1 VIELNPKPEE
11 TPRKLWQRRQ
21 LWLALGLLFVALV
34 GLVIRER
41 EFWFGPET
49 DSDVVGPEIAKPKD
63 KPSASAVPDKAADKT
78 KPLTPGNK
86 QAAVAKPGAKEEAQP
101 QPSESAAVAER
112 TAVPPLDVE
121 VVSGDK
127 HSTVHPGTNA
137 ANVVIANGQPAP
149 AAAPAT
155 NAVERAPLSTTVPL
169 SGTLGVG
176 DGAYP
181 TLAQQSKVQAS
192 VVLQALIGADGL
204 IQNLRVLTGP
214 PILSNAAQEA
224 VRPWHFKPYLQ
235 NGQPVETKAKITVNF
250 VIRVADTSVSG
261 S

>member
-11 TPRKLWQRRQ
+11 SPRKLWQRRQ
-21 LWLALGLLFVALV
+21 LWLALGLLFVALI

-41 EFWFGPET
+41 DFWFGPES
-49 DSDVVGPEIAKPKD
+49 DSDVVGPEIAQPKT
-63 KPSASAVPDKAADKT
+63 KPSASVVPDKTADKA
-78 KPLTPGNK
+78 KTPTPANK
-86 QAAVAKPGAKEEAQP
+86 AAATKPGAKEEAQP
-101 QPSESAAVAER
+101 ESAAVATER
-112 TAVPPLDVE
+112 TAVPPLDIE

-137 ANVVIANGQPAP
+137 ANVVISNGQPTPVAP
-149 AAAPAT
+149 AAT
-155 NAVERAPLSTTVPL
+155 NAVERAPLSTNIPL
-169 SGTLGVG
+169 TGPLGVG
-176 DGAYP
+176 EGAYP
-181 TLAQQSKVQAS
+181 ILAQQSKVQAS
-192 VVLQALIGADGL
+192 VVLQALIGADGM

-214 PILSNAAQEA
+214 PILSTAAQEA